1 MNERPNQTCRLQ
13 DIINK
18 QNTSQSSKSKAHRFY
33 KMSEDHVRQRRGQ
46 KEKDAMKSRL
56 EEMKRKMKDS
66 EQRQERWNSAM
77 ETLK

>member
-1 MNERPNQTCRLQ
+1 
-13 DIINK
+13 
-18 QNTSQSSKSKAHRFY
+18 
-33 KMSEDHVRQRRGQ
+33 MSEDQVRQRRGQ
-46 KEKDAMKSRL
+46 KEKDAMKNRL

>member
-1 MNERPNQTCRLQ
+1 
-13 DIINK
+13 
-18 QNTSQSSKSKAHRFY
+18 
-33 KMSEDHVRQRRGQ
+33 MSEEQVRQRRGQ

-77 ETLK
+77 ATLK

>member
-1 MNERPNQTCRLQ
+1 
-13 DIINK
+13 
-18 QNTSQSSKSKAHRFY
+18 
-33 KMSEDHVRQRRGQ
+33 MSEDQVRQRRGQ

-77 ETLK
+77 ATLK

>member
-1 MNERPNQTCRLQ
+1 
-13 DIINK
+13 
-18 QNTSQSSKSKAHRFY
+18 
-33 KMSEDHVRQRRGQ
+33 MSEDHVRQRRGQ